1 MFNETSYKTAWQG
14 RRDSLPYA
22 ITATG
27 GDDRFYAPGYGP
39 GVVESP
45 GFMAPGTPYHFPDAR
60 TSVPGVDPTAP
71 PAAAPGGIVET
82 IGALPAWMLVAGA
95 GAAYFLFFRKGR

>member
-45 GFMAPGTPYHFPDAR
+45 GFMAPGTPYHFPDTR
-60 TSVPGVDPTAP
+60 TSVPGVDPTASGGGDTGGGGFNL
-71 PAAAPGGIVET
+71 GGIFS
-82 IGALPAWMLVAGA
+82 ALPWWAWALG
-95 GAAYFLFFRKGR
+95 AYFLLKKR